1 MLHPA
6 LYRHMLPEAEAQFA
20 RMAVEVWGIDPKGR
34 TREALANAFIDALSA
49 FIREIGLPATLGGM
63 GITGDIDLH
72 AIADT
77 TILTGGSC
85 KRFTHDELYEI
96 LKESL

>member
-1 MLHPA
+1 MTT
-6 LYRHMLPEAEAQFA
+6 F
-20 RMAVEVWGIDPKGR
+20 
-34 TREALANAFIDALSA
+34 SS
-49 FIREIGLPATLGGM
+49 ATLGGM

-77 TILTGGSC
+77 TILTGGCC